1 MQVPGFLLST
11 LVDMLWFKVSDVFSD
26 MTLTY
31 KSKTICKCLLYD
43 KFCKLTHFC
52 CKCLFLLL
60 LWCIIYLRLGK
71 WSGISLKHI
80 SIPEFQHQLVRKASV
95 SETCEKIFRQNTW
108 RHLLKCLP
116 SRGFL
121 MTSTSWISRHLAI
134 QGNTCKSGAV
144 PTLKKRPEESGR
156 ILTTLSGWRNKYGKV
171 SFLGY

>member
-11 LVDMLWFKVSDVFSD
+11 LIDMLWFKVSVVFSD
-26 MTLTY
+26 LTLTL

-80 SIPEFQHQLVRKASV
+80 SIPEFQDQLVRKASV

-108 RHLLKCLP
+108 RHLLKCLL
-116 SRGFL
+116 SCVFL
-121 MTSTSWISRHLAI
+121 VTATSWISRHLAI
-134 QGNTCKSGAV
+134 QGNTCRSGAV
-144 PTLKKRPEESGR
+144 PTLTRAQRSQGES
-156 ILTTLSGWRNKYGKV
+156 
-171 SFLGY
+171 